1 MGMESY
7 SITVLAKQVS
17 IEYEKSYQ
25 KLAGSSLYKVL
36 NVEKKMRD
44 EGIQYI
50 QSGKWIYNDCLELF
64 IYQQNGKFQG
74 IEIKG
79 CLSWL
84 NEGVKDCFNLVN
96 TFQKWY
102 GEFDIY
108 ILGQKVLC
116 TSEEVL
122 CQYVYN
128 AYTEKIELFNRQY
141 GNIKLKAT
149 CGKFYKE
156 MDKQSKW
163 YYKLFHKL
171 K

>member
-7 SITVLAKQVS
+7 SITVLSKQVS
-17 IEYEKSYQ
+17 IKYERSFQ
-25 KLAGSSLYKVL
+25 KLVGSSLYEVL
-36 NVEKKMRD
+36 DVEKKMR
-44 EGIQYI
+44 ECGIQYI
-50 QSGKWIYNDCLELF
+50 QNGKWIYNDCLELF

-84 NEGVKDCFNLVN
+84 SEGVKDCFSLINN
-96 TFQKWY
+96 FQRCY

-122 CQYVYN
+122 GQYVYN
-128 AYTEKIELFNRQY
+128 AYIQKIELFIRQY
-141 GNIKLKAT
+141 GNISLKVT
-149 CGKFYKE
+149 CGNFYRE
-156 MDKQSKW
+156 MDRQNKW
-163 YYKLFHKL
+163 YYKLIHKL